1 MSEKFEKLLDLL
13 VNEEK
18 AKAEDLF
25 HEIVVDKSREIYE
38 ELISNDAEKESIE
51 EKKESDEAPVDE
63 TKDESKDESKDDVD
77 ETKKDDVDEKKEEV
91 DEKKEEEVDEKKEE
105 VDEKKDPKAD
115 EDKKVDETEAIETI
129 GGDATDDLVAD
140 ITADQVGGE
149 PVQAEEDMTQ
159 DELEDKVLDLEDAL
173 DELKAEFAAMNGDDE
188 YGDDENGEPELD
200 VEIDP
205 EADPEADPE
214 MEFPAPEEEA
224 VRRPFEGKEKTGD
237 KAQTVEEHLKEY
249 SEMVKAD
256 MSGDDDGGAK
266 KSPVAGKNDM
276 GGTAANIAKGSSE
289 EKGGATPKSE
299 SSSEKYANRPGGT
312 SKSMTSPAP
321 KPKDDKGDAS
331 AKSPVGPGK

>member
-105 VDEKKDPKAD
+105 VDEKADSKAD

-129 GGDATDDLVAD
+129 GGDATDDLVRD
-140 ITADQVGGE
+140 VTADQVGDQ
-149 PVQAEEDMTQ
+149 PVQAAEEMTQ
-159 DELEDKVLDLEDAL
+159 DELEDKVMDLEDAL
-173 DELKAEFAAMNGDDE
+173 EELKAEFAAMDGGN
-188 YGDDENGEPELD
+188 GDDENGDDNGDIELEPE
-200 VEIDP
+200 VDP
-205 EADPEADPE
+205 EAEPEI
-214 MEFPAPEEEA
+214 EFQPPEEEES
-224 VRRPFEGKEKTGD
+224 RIPFEGKDGKKTVD
-237 KAQTVEEHLKEY
+237 EHLKEY
-249 SEMVKAD
+249 SNMVKAD

-289 EKGGATPKSE
+289 EKGGKVSAPKADAT
-299 SSSEKYANRPGGT
+299 KYANRAGGT

>member
-38 ELISNDAEKESIE
+38 ELVSNDAETETIE
-51 EKKESDEAPVDE
+51 EKKEEDKE
-63 TKDESKDESKDDVD
+63 VD
-77 ETKKDDVDEKKEEV
+77 ETKKEDESKEEV
-91 DEKKEEEVDEKKEE
+91 DEKA
-105 VDEKKDPKAD
+105 DPKAD
-115 EDKKVDETEAIETI
+115 EDKEVDETKKEDESKEEVDETEAIETI

-205 EADPEADPE
+205 EADPEAEPE

>member
-38 ELISNDAEKESIE
+38 ELVSNDAETETIE
-51 EKKESDEAPVDE
+51 EKKEEDKE
-63 TKDESKDESKDDVD
+63 VD
-77 ETKKDDVDEKKEEV
+77 ETKKEDESKEEV
-91 DEKKEEEVDEKKEE
+91 DEKADPKADEDKEVDETKKEDESKEE

-173 DELKAEFAAMNGDDE
+173 DELKAEFAAMNGDDDE

-205 EADPEADPE
+205 EADPEAEPE